1 MALVEPV
8 KKGGRYTKKEQEERK
23 LQVYQLHFDENKSA
37 VEIAE
42 ILNFNRNTINADIK
56 FWLGRFVNKSNE
68 LDVFSK
74 MTKQIQ
80 RMEIQRDRF
89 FEYLEE
95 ADTLYKKMFFEKQ
108 ISDIDN
114 KLTQIFTKIILMNN
128 HRTYGFKFNKKRN

>member
-108 ISDIDN
+108 IADIEN
-114 KLTQIFTKIILMNN
+114 K
-128 HRTYGFKFNKKRN
+128 